1 MNTRI
6 DTPPRLQ
13 AQGLTLRRRGR
24 AVVDAVDLA
33 LPARGAVALVGPNG
47 AGKSTLLSL
56 LAGLLAPHAGCVRL
70 DGADL
75 AGLPVARR
83 AQAMGYMPQHF
94 EPHWDLR
101 VDELVAMRLEGQQ
114 LALDAAAVLQQ
125 AGLAAFAARHW
136 SSLSGGE
143 QARALLA
150 TVLATD
156 PPVLLADEPGAALDV
171 RHRLALVESL
181 AARGRERLVVVAM
194 HDLDL
199 AFQHFERVLVLD
211 QGRVA
216 LDGGAALLQSP
227 ALDAVFGVHFER
239 VPVPP
244 HTLLRAHR
252 LQEVHR
258 AD

>member
-1 MNTRI
+1 MTGSP
-6 DTPPRLQ
+6 PPRLQ
-13 AQGLTLRRRGR
+13 AQVLTLRRRGR
-24 AVVDAVDLA
+24 AVVDGVSLA

-56 LAGLLAPHAGCVRL
+56 LAGLLAPDAGRVLL

-75 AGLPVARR
+75 AAMPVAQR
-83 AQAMGYMPQHF
+83 ARAMGYMPQHF
-94 EPHWDLR
+94 APHWDLR

-114 LALDAAAVLQQ
+114 SVQDAGTVLAQ
-125 AGLAAFAARHW
+125 AGLSAFAARLW
-136 SSLSGGE
+136 STLSGGE

-171 RHRLALVESL
+171 RHRLALVEAL

-199 AFQHFERVLVLD
+199 AFQHFGRVVVLD

-227 ALDAVFGVHFER
+227 SLDAVFGVRFER
-239 VPVPP
+239 VAVPP
-244 HTLLRAHR
+244 HHLLRAHR
-252 LQEVHR
+252 LQEAPH